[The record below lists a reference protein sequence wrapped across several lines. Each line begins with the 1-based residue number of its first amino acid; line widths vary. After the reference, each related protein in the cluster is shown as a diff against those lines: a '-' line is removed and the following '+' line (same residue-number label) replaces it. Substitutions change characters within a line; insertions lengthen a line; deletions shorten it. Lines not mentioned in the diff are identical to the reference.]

1 MENNSQDEGVKEKVT
16 LEKLTPEQL
25 KELEAKKKLARPP
38 KDKSE
43 ITIGP
48 TDGTGPDVSIT

>member
-1 MENNSQDEGVKEKVT
+1 MENNSQDEGVKEMVT
-16 LEKLTPEQL
+16 PEKLTPEQL
-25 KELEAKKKLARPP
+25 KELEAKKKLSRPP

-48 TDGTGPDVSIT
+48 TDGTGPDVNIT